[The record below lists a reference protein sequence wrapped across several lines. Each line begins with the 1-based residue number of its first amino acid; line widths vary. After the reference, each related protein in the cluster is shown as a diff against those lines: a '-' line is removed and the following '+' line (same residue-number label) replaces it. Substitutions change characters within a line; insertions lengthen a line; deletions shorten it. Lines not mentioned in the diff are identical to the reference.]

1 MRDLDHA
8 SMSTQETEQ
17 EVFPEE
23 EEFKSLFLSQTFP
36 SATQA
41 LLADKEATGFDFQ
54 QIRSDLKLNFYEC
67 IALINYIRTRVHE
80 KRSLVD
86 ETQFSTEEEL
96 VNHVKESKEYT
107 KLSKDMPFWSEEK
120 YLMPFDPQDPLLYSF
135 DEEGECE
142 EEELDDSE
150 REKMLEE

>member
-1 MRDLDHA
+1 M
-8 SMSTQETEQ
+8 
-17 EVFPEE
+17 
-23 EEFKSLFLSQTFP
+23 
-36 SATQA
+36 
-41 LLADKEATGFDFQ
+41 
-54 QIRSDLKLNFYEC
+54 
-67 IALINYIRTRVHE
+67 
-80 KRSLVD
+80 D

-150 REKMLEE
+150 REKMLEEAKLEQQIANDFRKKLEVRGIDIDDLRNEKNE